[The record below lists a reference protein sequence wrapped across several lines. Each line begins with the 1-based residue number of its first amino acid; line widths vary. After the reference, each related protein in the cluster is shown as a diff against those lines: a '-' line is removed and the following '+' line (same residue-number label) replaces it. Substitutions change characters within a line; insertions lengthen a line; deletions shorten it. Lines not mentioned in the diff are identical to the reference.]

1 MKLIGP
7 RSGSATDLVVL
18 QNVTA
23 MRGDSW
29 FELPAR
35 FTIGHRQP
43 KGDLMDRYA
52 PREWAPHEKPNL
64 PGSPSTPLHSTPKR
78 VAFAVVGLLVALTG
92 GLGNALVTANLQFL
106 QGALGAT
113 TAEMAWLPAAYVM
126 TNVSMNLLLVKF
138 RQQFGLRTFTE
149 LFLVLYA
156 LVTFGHLFVND
167 LNSAIAV
174 RAAHGMVG
182 AALSSLG
189 LYYMIQA
196 FPAKWRLKALV
207 LGLGAAQLALP
218 LARLFSE
225 DLLQIAEWR
234 GLYLFELGLAL
245 TALGCVFMLKL
256 PPGDRFKT
264 FEPLDFLTFAILASG
279 VALLCA
285 VLSLGRIDWWLEA
298 RWIGIALAASIAL
311 IMAGLAIEH
320 NRSNPM
326 LMTRWLGSGVAI
338 RLALAVILI
347 RMVLAEQSSGAVGFM
362 QLLNMSNEQMRS
374 LYVVMLVGAVAG
386 LAVSALTINPEHLFM
401 PLIISLALMAVGSS
415 MDSFSSNLTRPHN
428 LYVSQFLLAFGGT
441 FFLGPTMVLGTRHVV
456 TNPRNLVSFSVLFG
470 ICQNL
475 GGLIGSALLG
485 TFQIARE
492 KYHSSVIVE
501 QLTQMDPL
509 VQARIA
515 SAAASYLG
523 IAADSGLRT
532 TLGTRAL
539 ATAATR
545 EANIM
550 AYNDV
555 FMLMTIV
562 AVLTMLWISARSLW
576 LMSTTRAVK

>member
-1 MKLIGP
+1 
-7 RSGSATDLVVL
+7 
-18 QNVTA
+18 
-23 MRGDSW
+23 
-29 FELPAR
+29 
-35 FTIGHRQP
+35 
-43 KGDLMDRYA
+43 MDHYA
-52 PREWAPHEKPNL
+52 PRNWQPHEKPSL
-64 PGSPSTPLHSTPKR
+64 PGSPSTPLHPTHKR
-78 VAFAVVGLLVALTG
+78 MAYALVGLLVAITG
-92 GLGNALVTANLQFL
+92 GLGNSLVIANLPYL

-138 RQQFGLRTFTE
+138 RQQFGLRAFTE
-149 LFLVLYA
+149 VFLVLYA

-167 LNSAIAV
+167 LSSAIAV

-189 LYYMIQA
+189 LYYMVQA

-207 LGLGAAQLALP
+207 LGLGASQLALP

-245 TALGCVFMLKL
+245 TSLGCVFMLKL
-256 PPGDRFKT
+256 PPGDRFRT
-264 FEPLDFLTFAILASG
+264 FEKLDFLTFALLATG

-298 RWIGIALAASIAL
+298 PWIGYASAGSIVL
-311 IMAGLAIEH
+311 ILAGLCIEH

-326 LMTRWLGSGVAI
+326 LMTRWLGSGAMI

-347 RMVLAEQSSGAVGFM
+347 RMVLSEQSTGAVGFL
-362 QLLNMSNEQMRS
+362 QALNMSSQQMRM
-374 LYVVMLVGAVAG
+374 LYGVMLLGSIAG
-386 LAVSALTINPEHLFM
+386 LATSALTINPAHLLM
-401 PLIISLALMAVGSS
+401 PLVISLALMAVGSV
-415 MDSFSSNLTRPHN
+415 MDSFSSNLTRPAN
-428 LYVSQFLLAFGGT
+428 MYFSQFLLAFGGT
-441 FFLGPTMVLGTRHVV
+441 FFLGPTMVLGTRNVL

-485 TFQIARE
+485 TFQIVRE
-492 KYHSSVIVE
+492 KYHSSHIVE
-501 QLTQMDPL
+501 QLTLLDPQVL
-509 VQARIA
+509 ARVQSGGLAYGKVIA
-515 SAAASYLG
+515 
-523 IAADSGLRT
+523 DPDLRT
-532 TLGTRAL
+532 LQGIRSL

-545 EANIM
+545 EANVL

-555 FMLMTIV
+555 FMLIAV
-562 AVLTMLWISARSLW
+562 IAVLTMIWIFIRSLW
-576 LMSTTRAVK
+576 LMSTTQAVAPAAPAPVQQSGASSS

>member
-1 MKLIGP
+1 MN
-7 RSGSATDLVVL
+7 
-18 QNVTA
+18 Q
-23 MRGDSW
+23 
-29 FELPAR
+29 
-35 FTIGHRQP
+35 
-43 KGDLMDRYA
+43 YA
-52 PREWAPHEKPNL
+52 PHDWQPHERPSL

-78 VAFAVVGLLVALTG
+78 WAYAMVGLLVALTG
-92 GLGNALVTANLQFL
+92 GLGNSLVIANLPYL
-106 QGALGAT
+106 QGALGST
-113 TAEMAWLPAAYVM
+113 TAEIAWLPAAYVM

-138 RQQFGLRTFTE
+138 RQQFGLRAFTE
-149 LFLVLYA
+149 VFLVLYA

-167 LNSAIAV
+167 LSSAIAV

-207 LGLGAAQLALP
+207 LGLGTSQLALP

-245 TALGCVFMLKL
+245 AALGCVFLLKL

-264 FEPLDFLTFAILASG
+264 FEKLDFLTFAILATG

-298 RWIGIALAASIAL
+298 PWIGMASAASIVL
-311 IMAGLAIEH
+311 ILAGLAIEH

-326 LMTRWLGSGVAI
+326 LMTRWLGSGAMI
-338 RLALAVILI
+338 RLGLAVILI
-347 RMVLAEQSSGAVGFM
+347 RMVLSEQSTGAVGFL
-362 QLLNMSNEQMRS
+362 QALNMGSEQMRS
-374 LYVVMLVGAVAG
+374 LYGVMLLGSIAG
-386 LAVSALTINPEHLFM
+386 LAVSALTIHPDHLLK

-415 MDSFSSNLTRPHN
+415 MDSFSSNLTRPAN
-428 LYVSQFLLAFGGT
+428 MYASQFLLAFGGT
-441 FFLGPTMVLGTRHVV
+441 FFLGPTMALGTRNVV

-470 ICQNL
+470 ICNNL

-485 TFQIARE
+485 TFQVVRE
-492 KYHSSVIVE
+492 KFHSSSIVE
-501 QLTQMDPL
+501 HLTLIDPQ
-509 VQARIA
+509 VAARLQSS
-515 SAAASYLG
+515 SAAYAGVIFDPS
-523 IAADSGLRT
+523 ART
-532 TLGTRAL
+532 TQGMQAL
-539 ATAATR
+539 AASATR
-545 EANIM
+545 EANIL

-555 FMLMTIV
+555 FMLIAV
-562 AVLTMLWISARSLW
+562 IAVLTMLWIFARSLW
-576 LMSTTRAVK
+576 LLSMSRKIARNAPSPTLTSGAPSR

>member
-1 MKLIGP
+1 
-7 RSGSATDLVVL
+7 
-18 QNVTA
+18 
-23 MRGDSW
+23 
-29 FELPAR
+29 
-35 FTIGHRQP
+35 
-43 KGDLMDRYA
+43 MDKYT
-52 PREWAPHEKPNL
+52 PHTWQPHERPSL
-64 PGSPSTPLHSTPKR
+64 PGSPSTPLHPTRKR
-78 VAFAVVGLLVALTG
+78 WLFAMVGVLVAITG
-92 GLGNALVTANLQFL
+92 GLGNALVIANLQYL

-126 TNVSMNLLLVKF
+126 TNVCMNLLLVKF
-138 RQQFGLRTFTE
+138 RQQFGLRAFTE
-149 LFLVLYA
+149 VFLVLYA

-167 LNSAIAV
+167 LSSAIAV

-207 LGLGAAQLALP
+207 LGLGTAQLALP

-245 TALGCVFMLKL
+245 ICLGCVFLLKL

-264 FEPLDFLTFAILASG
+264 FEKLDFLTFAILASG

-298 RWIGIALAASIAL
+298 PWIGVASACSLVL

-326 LMTRWLGSGVAI
+326 LMTRWLGSGVMI
-338 RLALAVILI
+338 RLALAVVLI
-347 RMVLAEQSSGAVGFM
+347 RMVLSEQSTGAVGFM
-362 QLLNMSNEQMRS
+362 QMLNMSYQQMHT
-374 LYVVMLVGAVAG
+374 LYVVMLAGAIAG
-386 LAVSALTINPEHLFM
+386 LVVSALTINPAHLLM
-401 PLIISLALMAVGSS
+401 PLIISLALMATGSV
-415 MDSFSSNLTRPHN
+415 MDSFSSNLTRPQN
-428 LYVSQFLLAFGGT
+428 LYISQFLLGFGGT
-441 FFLGPTMVLGTRHVV
+441 FFLGPTMVLGTKNVL
-456 TNPRNLVSFSVLFG
+456 TNPRNLVSFSVMFG

-475 GGLIGSALLG
+475 GGLIGAALLG
-485 TFQIARE
+485 TFQIVRE
-492 KYHSSVIVE
+492 KYHSSMIVE
-501 QLTQMDPL
+501 HLTLIDPL
-509 VQARIA
+509 VAARVQ
-515 SAAASYLG
+515 SGGAAYGKIVADPELRNLMG
-523 IAADSGLRT
+523 IRS
-532 TLGTRAL
+532 L

-545 EANIM
+545 EANVM

-555 FMLMTIV
+555 FMLI
-562 AVLTMLWISARSLW
+562 AIIAILTMLWIFTRSLW
-576 LMSTTRAVK
+576 LMSTTKATPPVQPSGATS